1 MIKLTIF
8 NILYKEGDINLLVD
22 TNVGGV
28 KIPDYLYG
36 KLANFI
42 VGRTPSPNLVAD
54 DQGITTPMRF
64 GDTRFVCQFPWSSI
78 RAMVSRKA
86 VVNFPVEKEYG
97 QEEKTKKSQTALKVI
112 K

>member
-64 GDTRFVCQFPWSSI
+64 GDTRFVCQFPWPSI
-78 RAMVSRKA
+78 RAMVSRIA
-86 VVNFPVEKEYG
+86 VVNFPVEKESG
-97 QEEKTKKSQTALKVI
+97 QDDKVKKSHTPLKVI